1 MTENQDPKVKKEPVD
16 DYGATSGL
24 SGKELAENL
33 LHQKEILQL
42 KLNLYKQEQANHTQ
56 HLERERMRID
66 AEKQK
71 FEQEKQFRE
80 IQLKAER
87 EQREHDLKMKELDV
101 QQAKAKSPDMDR
113 EFNDWTAKLP
123 QFKEG
128 DNVDTHLRTFERLAR
143 TYSWPKKIWPKKLAP
158 TLVGKAQEAYSR
170 LREDDALD
178 YDKVK
183 VAILRKY
190 ELTRES
196 YRVKFRA
203 CKHTDEETFCMWGDI
218 VADTF
223 DRWMETSGVPS
234 LSGEEKYER
243 VRELFIMEQLVE
255 GVPKQMQTYLKE
267 RDPENYKELVK
278 LGETYKSAH
287 SGAASDQTERKR
299 GFKSFNNKNKQ
310 QKGEGKK
317 FDNSS
322 QSGEK
327 SKPSAACYTCGKTG
341 HLARNCPEQSLIKNA
356 GSAKT
361 KVVGHVKSQD
371 DKGYDIWA
379 EFGNDYLLGRNT
391 YIGCLDGKPVSI
403 QRDTGCCQTLVK
415 PEVVQQS
422 NYLPGET
429 CNISF
434 ADETVHEAPVVKAHI
449 ESEIFTGPLR
459 MGVWKGIPKDVLLGE
474 DALALQDRRA
484 LVVTRRQKKAQDER
498 EAIVKQNEL
507 ASGVKAI
514 PVEELPTLSEAE
526 ESDDDFDEEVES
538 SDESNSA

>member
-1 MTENQDPKVKKEPVD
+1 M
-16 DYGATSGL
+16 
-24 SGKELAENL
+24 
-33 LHQKEILQL
+33 
-42 KLNLYKQEQANHTQ
+42 
-56 HLERERMRID
+56 
-66 AEKQK
+66 
-71 FEQEKQFRE
+71 
-80 IQLKAER
+80 
-87 EQREHDLKMKELDV
+87 DL
-101 QQAKAKSPDMDR
+101 
-113 EFNDWTAKLP
+113 
-123 QFKEG
+123 
-128 DNVDTHLRTFERLAR
+128 
-143 TYSWPKKIWPKKLAP
+143 WPKDQEVMSGVSKLAP

-170 LREDDALD
+170 LKEDDALD
-178 YDKVK
+178 YDKFK

-190 ELTRES
+190 GLTRES

-203 CKHTDEETFCMWGDI
+203 CKHTDEETFCMWGGI
-218 VADTF
+218 VANTF

-234 LSGEEKYER
+234 LSGDEKYER

-255 GVPKQMQTYLKE
+255 GVPKQMQTWLKE

-287 SGAASDQTERKR
+287 SGAASDQTEWKR

-341 HLARNCPEQSLIKNA
+341 HLARNCPEQKSDKNA

-361 KVVGHVKSQD
+361 KVVSHVRSQD

-391 YIGCLDGKPVSI
+391 YVGCLDGKPVSI

-415 PEVVQQS
+415 PEFVQQS

-429 CNISF
+429 YNISF
-434 ADETVHEAPVVKAHI
+434 ADETVH
-449 ESEIFTGPLR
+449 
-459 MGVWKGIPKDVLLGE
+459 
-474 DALALQDRRA
+474 
-484 LVVTRRQKKAQDER
+484 
-498 EAIVKQNEL
+498 
-507 ASGVKAI
+507 
-514 PVEELPTLSEAE
+514 
-526 ESDDDFDEEVES
+526 
-538 SDESNSA
+538 